1 MSSVE
6 FLESKAGT
14 TQEKPAAALVL
25 LRASNHLF
33 GLPCYEHDWCRGDR
47 IAVRLLD
54 AIRGQMGY
62 PDPQNHVK
70 LEVTC

>member
-6 FLESKAGT
+6 LLETKRGT
-14 TQEKPAAALVL
+14 SQEKVAAVLVL

-33 GLPCYEHDWCRGDR
+33 GLPCYEHDSCRGDR

-54 AIRGQMGY
+54 AIRGHMGY
-62 PDPQNHVK
+62 PDPQNHTK
-70 LEVTC
+70 LEASC

>member
-14 TQEKPAAALVL
+14 TQEKGAAALVL
-25 LRASNHLF
+25 VRAANHLF
-33 GLPCYEHDWCRGDR
+33 GLPCYEHDCCRGDR

-62 PDPQNHVK
+62 PEPQNHVK
-70 LEVTC
+70 LEATC